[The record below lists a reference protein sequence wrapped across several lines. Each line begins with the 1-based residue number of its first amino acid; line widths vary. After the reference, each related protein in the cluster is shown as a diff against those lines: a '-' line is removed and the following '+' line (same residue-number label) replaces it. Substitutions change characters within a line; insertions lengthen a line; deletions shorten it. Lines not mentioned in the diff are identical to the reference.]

1 MTEIE
6 YSTCNVE
13 KKSMLKYRDTSA
25 VNNSCDVGVG
35 PGIDINAAIASMLGV
50 EDVGILKTEYRDKTD
65 KIASV

>member
-1 MTEIE
+1 
-6 YSTCNVE
+6 
-13 KKSMLKYRDTSA
+13 MLKYRDTSA